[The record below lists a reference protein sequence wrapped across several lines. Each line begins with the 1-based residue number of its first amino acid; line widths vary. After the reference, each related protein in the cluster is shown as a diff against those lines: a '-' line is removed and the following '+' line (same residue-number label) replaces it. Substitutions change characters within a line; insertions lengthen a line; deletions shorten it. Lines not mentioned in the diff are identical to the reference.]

1 MASTKNQLKGDLAR
15 ALRAKDEHAKT
26 TIRALMAAISN
37 EETAGK
43 QPRALTDAEELAVL
57 TREMRKRRESAAT
70 YAEAGR
76 QDLAAHEDSEADL
89 IAGYLPAPLTGDE
102 LDAMVAEEV
111 DRIRQSGQ
119 TPSMRN
125 MGAVV
130 KAVNQRAAGRAEGA
144 VVAAK
149 VKSQLTTS

>member
-1 MASTKNQLKGDLAR
+1 MASTKDQLKHHLAR

-26 TIRALMAAISN
+26 TIRSMMAAIST

-70 YAEAGR
+70 YADAGR
-76 QDLAAHEDSEADL
+76 QDLAERESSEAEF
-89 IAGYLPAPLTGDE
+89 IAGYLPAPLSEDE
-102 LDAMVAEEV
+102 LDAMVAEEI
-111 DRIRQSGQ
+111 DRIRQAGE
-119 TPSMRN
+119 TPSMQN

-130 KAVNQRAAGRAEGA
+130 RAVNEKAAGRAEGSL
-144 VVAAK
+144 VAAK
-149 VKSQLTTS
+149 VKSYLTTS